1 MITLDGDAL
10 RRQALLHAVAV
21 AAGLVSRE
29 VFHDRDDCSYD
40 DVAPPSVADAR
51 SLGRLVLVAEDD
63 EINQKVILQQLALL
77 GHAAEVAPTGV
88 EALRMWRNG
97 HYGLVLTDL
106 HMPEMD
112 GYALTE
118 AIRREEAG
126 QRRIPIL
133 ALTANALRGEANR
146 ARHGYG

>member
-21 AAGLVSRE
+21 AAGLVSPE

-77 GHAAEVAPTGV
+77 GHAAEVAP
-88 EALRMWRNG
+88 
-97 HYGLVLTDL
+97 
-106 HMPEMD
+106 
-112 GYALTE
+112 
-118 AIRREEAG
+118 
-126 QRRIPIL
+126 
-133 ALTANALRGEANR
+133 R
-146 ARHGYG
+146 ARPPADSMAAAVSSASTAAPT